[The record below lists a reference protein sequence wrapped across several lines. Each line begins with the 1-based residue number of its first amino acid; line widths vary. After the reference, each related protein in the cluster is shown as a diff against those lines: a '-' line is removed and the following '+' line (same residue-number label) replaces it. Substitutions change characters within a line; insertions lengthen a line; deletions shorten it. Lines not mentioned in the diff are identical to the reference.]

1 MDLLTPNVGLA
12 VWTILTFLIVLLIL
26 RRYAWKPILDA
37 MEARERGIQ
46 RLIDDAE
53 QARAEAD
60 RLLQQYRKQL
70 EEARAEG
77 ARILAEG
84 KAAAEHV
91 REEMLGRA
99 KADAEAVIA
108 RASHEIDLERQKAL
122 AEIKEQA
129 VELAIGAASRVIEEE
144 LNEERHRR
152 LVEQYLKEIEA
163 QPGVVRRGV

>member
-12 VWTILTFLIVLLIL
+12 VWTILTFVIVLLVL

-53 QARAEAD
+53 QTRAEAEA
-60 RLLQQYRKQL
+60 LLQQYRKQL

-84 KAAAEHV
+84 KTAAERV
-91 REEMLGRA
+91 REDMLARA
-99 KADAEAVIA
+99 KAEAESIVA
-108 RASHEIDLERQKAL
+108 RAGHEIDLERQKAVS
-122 AEIKEQA
+122 EVKEQA
-129 VELAIGAASRVIEEE
+129 VELAIAAASKVIEEN
-144 LNEERHRR
+144 LTDERHRR
-152 LVEQYLKEIEA
+152 LVEDYLKQIEVEPA
-163 QPGVVRRGV
+163 VTRRSP